1 VHPWGSSFFLF
12 FLFLGKTEKNF
23 KGNTITFLI
32 PRTALRGFFRLSP
45 TENNAL
51 QHATP
56 EGFET
61 AGDPVAVKGYS
72 QLMGIQP
79 GMTRSILTA

>member
-1 VHPWGSSFFLF
+1 MRLRKRAKDPCVHAGSYTYTCL
-12 FLFLGKTEKNF
+12 
-23 KGNTITFLI
+23 
-32 PRTALRGFFRLSP
+32 PRLSP

-61 AGDPVAVKGYS
+61 AGNPVALKGYS
-72 QLMGIQP
+72 QLMGI
-79 GMTRSILTA
+79 LTGNDPIDLNRLA